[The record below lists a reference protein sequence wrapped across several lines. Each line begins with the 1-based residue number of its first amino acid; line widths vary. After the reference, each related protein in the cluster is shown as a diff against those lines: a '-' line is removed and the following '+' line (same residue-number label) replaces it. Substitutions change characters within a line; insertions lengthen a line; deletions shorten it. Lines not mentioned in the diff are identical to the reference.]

1 MNSVVGHELEL
12 KLELTPEELQRLGAH
27 PALEPLTVGH
37 PETRTLRSIYFD
49 TPDHL
54 LRAHGIALRLRSTD
68 GGQWLQTIKVGNGV
82 VNGLCDRKE
91 LESAIATPEPN
102 VQAIG
107 DRKLRRKIEH
117 AVRKSTLEPLFETVV
132 KRTTRKL
139 HSDKADL
146 ELALD
151 EGVVRAGT
159 AEDKLCEAELELKS
173 GSAVS
178 LLEMASTLF
187 AAAPFRLARLSKAD
201 RGYNLLLGREDENV
215 VPQRAVHP
223 ALRGDEACA
232 DALSLFVGSARSQI
246 IVNRRAVLE
255 TDDPEGAHQL
265 RIGLRRLRS
274 ALRAFRPL
282 DDTPALR
289 ELEELAQDVAR
300 TVGRLRDADV
310 LIADIFAQV
319 ASHMKGEPGFAE
331 LRQSLLAHRI
341 KTRNEIRQALSGEQ
355 WAKLQ
360 LYLVLWPR
368 DDSRKCF
375 VANAGARFRG
385 PRRSG
390 RAGRRLPNLV
400 GLSKQLSLEE
410 RHEMRK
416 ALKTFRYTVEFFGS
430 LYAKSKVAR
439 FVKEL
444 RELQEVF
451 GYINDVV
458 SAKQLNAIAHEYC
471 PGDQAAQRAAGYV
484 LGWHDAQA
492 IHSWAAAPKAWC
504 RLKERSRF
512 WG

>member
-12 KLELTPEELQRLGAH
+12 KLELTSEELQRLGAH

-37 PETRTLRSIYFD
+37 PVTQTLRSIYFD
-49 TPDHL
+49 TPDHR

-68 GGQWLQTIKVGNGV
+68 GGQWLQTVKVGNGE
-82 VNGLCDRKE
+82 VNGLYDRKE
-91 LESAIATPEPN
+91 LESAVATPEPN
-102 VQAIG
+102 VPAIG

-117 AVRKSTLEPLFETVV
+117 AMRKSTLEPLFETVV

-151 EGVVRAGT
+151 EGVVRAGK

-187 AAAPFRLARLSKAD
+187 AAAPFRLARSSKAD
-201 RGYNLLLGREDENV
+201 RGYNLLLGKQNENV

-223 ALRGDEACA
+223 ALRGDETCTE
-232 DALSLFVGSARSQI
+232 ALSLFVGSASNQI
-246 IVNRRAVLE
+246 IANRHAVME

-289 ELEELAQDVAR
+289 ELEELSQNVAR

-319 ASHMKGEPGFAE
+319 ASQMKGEPGFAE

-341 KTRNEIRQALSGEQ
+341 KTRDEVRQALSGEQ
-355 WAKLQ
+355 WSRLQ
-360 LYLVLWPR
+360 LYFALWPR
-368 DDSRKCF
+368 TMSENASLRTPLRDFAASALRKSWKK
-375 VANAGARFRG
+375 VAKLGGTIEA
-385 PRRSG
+385 
-390 RAGRRLPNLV
+390 
-400 GLSKQLSLEE
+400 LSLEQ

-430 LYAKSKVAR
+430 LYAKGKVSR
-439 FVKEL
+439 LVKEL

-471 PGDQAAQRAAGYV
+471 PGGQAAQRAAGYV

-512 WG
+512 WC